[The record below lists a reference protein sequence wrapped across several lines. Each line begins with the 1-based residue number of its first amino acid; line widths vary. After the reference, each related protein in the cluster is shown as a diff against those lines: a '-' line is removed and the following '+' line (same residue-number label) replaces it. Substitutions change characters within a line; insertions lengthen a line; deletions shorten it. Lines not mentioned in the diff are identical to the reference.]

1 MAHRGFTS
9 FRLPM
14 NSMGAFQEAA
24 KLGFRYIETGVR
36 ATRDGVAVILHDRR
50 LAPGVG
56 LSGAVDRLDWR
67 DVRKAQL
74 GAGQSIPTL
83 EDLLTALPDMRVNI
97 DIKAASAIEPTVN
110 VIERCNAHNRV
121 LIGSFSER
129 RRRRA
134 LRLLT
139 KRVASSAGTGALLAW
154 LTARPL
160 GSRAYAWRMMRDIDC
175 VQLPSRLGGVPV
187 ITPARVR
194 GFHAAGRQVHAWT
207 VDEPDV
213 MHTLLD
219 MDVDGI
225 ITDRADLL
233 RDVLIARGEWDGA

>member
-24 KLGFRYIETGVR
+24 KLGFRYIETDVR

-97 DIKAASAIEPTVN
+97 DIKAASAIGPST
-110 VIERCNAHNRV
+110 
-121 LIGSFSER
+121 
-129 RRRRA
+129 
-134 LRLLT
+134 
-139 KRVASSAGTGALLAW
+139 SSSGATRTTG
-154 LTARPL
+154 
-160 GSRAYAWRMMRDIDC
+160 C
-175 VQLPSRLGGVPV
+175 
-187 ITPARVR
+187 
-194 GFHAAGRQVHAWT
+194 
-207 VDEPDV
+207 
-213 MHTLLD
+213 
-219 MDVDGI
+219 
-225 ITDRADLL
+225 
-233 RDVLIARGEWDGA
+233 

>member
-24 KLGFRYIETGVR
+24 KLGFRYIETDVR

-175 VQLPSRLGGVPV
+175 V
-187 ITPARVR
+187 
-194 GFHAAGRQVHAWT
+194 
-207 VDEPDV
+207 
-213 MHTLLD
+213 
-219 MDVDGI
+219 
-225 ITDRADLL
+225 
-233 RDVLIARGEWDGA
+233 

>member
-24 KLGFRYIETGVR
+24 KLGFRYIETDVR

-121 LIGSFSER
+121 LIGSPSPACPR
-129 RRRRA
+129 
-134 LRLLT
+134 
-139 KRVASSAGTGALLAW
+139 STGWADAW
-154 LTARPL
+154 SVRCWDRP
-160 GSRAYAWRMMRDIDC
+160 C
-175 VQLPSRLGGVPV
+175 
-187 ITPARVR
+187 
-194 GFHAAGRQVHAWT
+194 AGRPRYAS
-207 VDEPDV
+207 
-213 MHTLLD
+213 
-219 MDVDGI
+219 
-225 ITDRADLL
+225 R
-233 RDVLIARGEWDGA
+233 